1 MTKNYCMCKIT
12 QEGWTHFIQ
21 GSLRLA
27 EMLQTHKQL
36 LTCLY
41 FLGAEM
47 VNSP

>member
-1 MTKNYCMCKIT
+1 MTKNYCMCKTEQEDRT
-12 QEGWTHFIQ
+12 QFIQ

-36 LTCLY
+36 LTRLY